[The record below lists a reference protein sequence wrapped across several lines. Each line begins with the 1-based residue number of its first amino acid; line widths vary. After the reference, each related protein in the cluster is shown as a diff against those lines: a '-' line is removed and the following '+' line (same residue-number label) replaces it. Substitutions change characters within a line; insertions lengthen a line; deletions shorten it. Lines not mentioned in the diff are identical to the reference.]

1 MFLYQIKLENISSDY
16 QSPEEGDK
24 HPHTPDHRCSRTLAL
39 HRSTSGE
46 TRCDKGNM
54 SSFKAA
60 LLRNIETVSFILKE
74 SHLLC

>member
-1 MFLYQIKLENISSDY
+1 MFLYQIKLENISSE
-16 QSPEEGDK
+16 SPEEGDK

>member
-1 MFLYQIKLENISSDY
+1 MFLYEIKLENICSDY

-46 TRCDKGNM
+46 TGCDKGNM
-54 SSFKAA
+54 SKQLCSERF
-60 LLRNIETVSFILKE
+60 ETVSFILKE